1 VTIFTVDV
9 SSHDG
14 PIDWAAVRAAGIS
27 ACCIKATEGG
37 GPGFRYTNPLYSSQV
52 SGARAARIPLVGAYH
67 CLTREDVAA
76 QLRYFLAA
84 LGGSPVPAWGMVDVE
99 PFDELTIRGLAPTFD
114 VVEAFC
120 HQWWTRTN
128 HPLTIYLPH
137 WVWEQMGSPTLTG
150 LPPATV
156 LVASNYPHPQQ
167 RGFEVLYRLSGGD
180 DGPGWAGYGGRTP
193 DLWQYADRALV
204 PGIRGGIAGCDVNA
218 FRGDLTALTQLLTGI
233 SLTQLLIGT
242 TPTKGNDDMPS
253 GELPAAFGIDEN
265 NDWLDLNSCVAVPL
279 PAVGPTPAQW
289 GPAWLY
295 LSGAGPA
302 TIRYGCYP
310 SAVWADADVD
320 LTRPAGPLPLPGGTT
335 LLLLARKRPAPVVAG
350 VARPGRW
357 HVQYG
362 RQIA

>member
-1 VTIFTVDV
+1 MTIFTVDV

-14 PIDWAAVRAAGIS
+14 PVDWAAVRAAGIS

-37 GPGFRYTNPLYSSQV
+37 GPGLRYTNPLYSSQV
-52 SGARAARIPLVGAYH
+52 SGARAAGIPLVGAYH

-76 QLRYFLAA
+76 QLRYFLSA
-84 LGGSPVPAWGMVDVE
+84 LGGSRVPAWGMVDVE

-120 HQWWTRTN
+120 HQWWTATN
-128 HPLTIYLPH
+128 QPLTIYLPH

-150 LPPATV
+150 LPSATV
-156 LVASNYPHPQQ
+156 LVASKYPHTEL

-218 FRGDLTALTQLLTGI
+218 FRGDLAALTHLLTGVR
-233 SLTQLLIGT
+233 LTGGA
-242 TPTKGNDDMPS
+242 TPIPRGDDMPS
-253 GELPAAFGIDEN
+253 GEIPFEFGIGEEN
-265 NDWLDLNSCVAVPL
+265 QWLDISHGVSVPL
-279 PAVGPTPAQW
+279 PEVGSGPNQW

-295 LSGAGPA
+295 LAANGLC
-302 TIRYGCYP
+302 TVRYGCYP
-310 SAVWADADVD
+310 SGRWEAASVD
-320 LTRPAGPLPLPGGTT
+320 LTRPAGPLPIPAGTT
-335 LLLLARKRPAPVVAG
+335 LLILGRKRTPGAG
-350 VARPGRW
+350 SLLPGRW

-362 RQIA
+362 RQVG